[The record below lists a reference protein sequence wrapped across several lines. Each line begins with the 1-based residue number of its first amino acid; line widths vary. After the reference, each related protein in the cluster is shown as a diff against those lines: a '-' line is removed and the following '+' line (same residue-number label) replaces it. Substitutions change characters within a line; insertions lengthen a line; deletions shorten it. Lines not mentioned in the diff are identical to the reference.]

1 MAVLLF
7 NCSKKV
13 RALKHARLQ
22 RADGRVRSWHA
33 FLVPI
38 PQLRLSDAAAL
49 TAQVSEQ
56 GRRAFK
62 LRRCRWVACFEAST
76 PARDPHIPAILSA
89 SGARGARV

>member
-13 RALKHARLQ
+13 RALKRARLQ

-33 FLVPI
+33 FLNPI

-56 GRRAFK
+56 GRRAFE
-62 LRRCRWVACFEAST
+62 R
-76 PARDPHIPAILSA
+76 LS
-89 SGARGARV
+89 SR

>member
-13 RALKHARLQ
+13 RALKRARLQ

-33 FLVPI
+33 FLIPI

-49 TAQVSEQ
+49 TAPGV
-56 GRRAFK
+56 
-62 LRRCRWVACFEAST
+62 
-76 PARDPHIPAILSA
+76 
-89 SGARGARV
+89 